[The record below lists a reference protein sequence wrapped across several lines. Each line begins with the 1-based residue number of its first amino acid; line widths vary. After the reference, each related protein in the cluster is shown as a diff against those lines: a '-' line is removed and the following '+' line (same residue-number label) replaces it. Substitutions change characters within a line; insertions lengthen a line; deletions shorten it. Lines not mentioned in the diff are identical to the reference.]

1 VFVSA
6 VCLTQSTYCERVFQM
21 NHIELA
27 LLEKESQRLKEDY
40 QRCEDERLKEYIME
54 DIVLIEH
61 VINISVREAK
71 SKV

>member
-1 VFVSA
+1 MPVST
-6 VCLTQSTYCERVFQM
+6 VCDQATLLRKGFSDEPYRM
-21 NHIELA
+21 A
-27 LLEKESQRLKEDY
+27 LLEKESQWLIEDY

-61 VINISVREAK
+61 VSNMSVREAK